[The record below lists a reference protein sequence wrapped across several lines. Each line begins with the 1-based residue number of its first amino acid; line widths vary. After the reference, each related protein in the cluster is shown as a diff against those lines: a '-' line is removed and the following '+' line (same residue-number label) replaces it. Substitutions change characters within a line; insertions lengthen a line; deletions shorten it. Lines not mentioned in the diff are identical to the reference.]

1 MSISLQHHDLK
12 ADPQAAATAMGVTL
26 GRQDSRETSENGR
39 LCTRRVLTAMLPKPC
54 GVQARFVHQ
63 GFVERAKKLFVNEV
77 EVGST
82 FFDEGIY
89 VSTDTREATQRL
101 LESKR
106 TQQALLLLVDPSRY
120 VEVESSVVRVSDDDV
135 HDDGRDATA
144 ELLALAGCLLGLG

>member
-12 ADPQAAATAMGVTL
+12 ADPQAAATALGITL
-26 GRQDSRETSENGR
+26 SRKDSRELGENGR
-39 LCTRRVLTAMLPKPC
+39 LCTHRVLTASLPKPC
-54 GVQARFVHQ
+54 GVRARFVHQ
-63 GFVERAKKLFVNEV
+63 GFLERAKKMFVNEV
-77 EVGST
+77 EVGSS

-89 VSTDTREATQRL
+89 VSTDTREATARL

-106 TQQALLLLVDPSRY
+106 TQQALLLLVDPSRF
-120 VEVESSVVRVSDDDV
+120 VEVESTLVRVTDHDV